1 MLKYSKQQE
10 QLIIN
15 ERRAYDQAHARMAE
29 QFSGVLMGNAST
41 VPKDVWGEWDR
52 EGIEIQRDVLA
63 VFNDLSS
70 LSRPLNIG
78 KQVHYFQ
85 RISDSSEVNISMDG
99 RGKAKT
105 DQPLVDYVGT
115 PIPIID
121 SEFSFG
127 WRQMAAMQSEG
138 QSLDPAAR
146 NNAMRKVAEKL
157 EDLVINGDSRINVG
171 GATIYGLR
179 TAPNRNTG
187 TTALDLNGATGAQ
200 WVEVIKD
207 VLEKLHADNFYT
219 PVTIYLNYADW
230 FYASSTDYVANYPK
244 TILDRLMEIA
254 GVASIVPAS
263 KVPVN
268 EVLGICKRSDVVQIL
283 SELPMSV
290 RPIQR
295 LRPEDDY
302 AFTVIAAAAPEY
314 KSDFENRAGYV
325 HLTKA

>member
-1 MLKYSKQQE
+1 MMLKFSKEQE
-10 QLIIN
+10 ALILN
-15 ERRAYDQAHARMAE
+15 ERRAYDMAHKQMAAN
-29 QFSGVLMGNAST
+29 GVFMGNAAT

-70 LSRPLNIG
+70 LSRSLPIG
-78 KQVHYFQ
+78 KQVHFYQ
-85 RISDSSEVNISMDG
+85 TISDSSEVNISMDG

-105 DQPLVDYVGT
+105 DQPLVNYVGT

-121 SEFSFG
+121 SSFSFG

-157 EDLVINGDSRINVG
+157 EDMVLNGDAKIDVG
-171 GATIYGLR
+171 GAKLYGLR
-179 TAPNRNTG
+179 TLPTRNTG
-187 TTALDLNGATGAQ
+187 TTALDLNGTSGAN
-200 WVEVIKD
+200 WVTVFKSAI
-207 VLEKLHADNFYT
+207 EKLQADNYYT
-219 PVTIYLNYADW
+219 PVTFYLNYADW
-230 FYASSTDYVANYPK
+230 FYASVNDYAANYPK
-244 TILDRLMEIA
+244 TILTRLMEIP
-254 GVASIVPAS
+254 GVAAIIPAS

-268 EVLGICKRSDVVQIL
+268 EVLGVCKRSDVVQIL
-283 SELPMSV
+283 SEMPMTV
-290 RPIQR
+290 RPLTR

-302 AFTVIAAAAPEY
+302 VFNVMAAAAPEFKADY
-314 KSDFENRAGYV
+314 NGQCGIV

>member
-1 MLKYSKQQE
+1 MLKYSKEQE
-10 QLIIN
+10 ALILN
-15 ERRAYDQAHARMAE
+15 ERRAYDQAHKAMAAN
-29 QFSGVLMGNAST
+29 GVFHGNAST

-70 LSRPLNIG
+70 LSRSLPIG
-78 KQVHYFQ
+78 KQVHFYQ
-85 RISDSSEVNISMDG
+85 KISDSSEVNISMDG

-121 SEFSFG
+121 SSFSFG

-157 EDLVINGDSRINVG
+157 EDMVINGDAKIDVG
-171 GATIYGLR
+171 GAKIYGLR
-179 TAPNRNTG
+179 TLPARNTG
-187 TTALDLNGATGAQ
+187 THGLDLNGATGAQ

-207 VLEKLHADNFYT
+207 VIEKMHADNFYT

-230 FYASSTDYVANYPK
+230 FYASATDYVAAAPQN
-244 TILDRLMEIA
+244 TILQRIMAIP
-254 GVASIVPAS
+254 GVAAVVPAS
-263 KVPVN
+263 RVPVN
-268 EVLGICKRSDVVQIL
+268 DVLGVCKRSDVVQIL
-283 SELPMSV
+283 TELPMTV
-290 RPIQR
+290 RPFTR

-302 AFTVIAAAAPEY
+302 VFNVMAAAAPEI
-314 KSDFENRAGYV
+314 KSDYNGQCGV
-325 HLTKA
+325 THLSKV

>member
-1 MLKYSKQQE
+1 MLKFSKEQE
-10 QLIIN
+10 ALILN
-15 ERRAYDQAHARMAE
+15 ERRAYDQSHKEMA
-29 QFSGVLMGNAST
+29 SKGVFHGNAST

-70 LSRPLNIG
+70 LSRSLPIG
-78 KQVHYFQ
+78 KLVHHYQ
-85 RISDSSEVNISMDG
+85 TISDSSEVNISMDG

-105 DQPLVDYVGT
+105 DQPLVNYVGT

-121 SEFSFG
+121 STFSFG
-127 WRQMAAMQSEG
+127 WRQMASMQSEG
-138 QSLDPAAR
+138 VSLDPAAR

-157 EDLVINGDSRINVG
+157 EDLVINGDAKIDVG
-171 GATIYGLR
+171 GAKIYGLR
-179 TAPNRNTG
+179 TLPNRNTG

-207 VLEKLHADNFYT
+207 VIEKLHADNFYT

-230 FYASSTDYVANYPK
+230 FYASATDYVAAAPQN
-244 TILDRLMEIA
+244 TILQRIMAIP
-254 GVASIVPAS
+254 GVAAIVPAS

-283 SELPMSV
+283 TEMPMTV
-290 RPIQR
+290 RPIMR

-302 AFTVIAAAAPEY
+302 VFNVMAAVSPEF
-314 KSDFENRAGYV
+314 KSDFNNQCGIV
-325 HLTKA
+325 QLTKA

>member
-1 MLKYSKQQE
+1 MLKFSKEQE
-10 QLIIN
+10 ALILN
-15 ERRAYDQAHARMAE
+15 ERRAYDQSHKELAAK
-29 QFSGVLMGNAST
+29 GVFMGNAST

-70 LSRPLNIG
+70 LSRSLPIG
-78 KQVHYFQ
+78 KQVHFYQ
-85 RISDSSEVNISMDG
+85 TISDSSEVNISMDG

-105 DQPLVDYVGT
+105 DQPLVNYVGT

-121 SEFSFG
+121 STFSFG

-146 NNAMRKVAEKL
+146 NNAMRRVAEKM
-157 EDLVINGDSRINVG
+157 EDLVLNGDTKIDVG
-171 GATIYGLR
+171 GAKIYGLR
-179 TAPNRNTG
+179 TLPGRNTG

-207 VLEKLHADNFYT
+207 VIEKLHADNYYT
-219 PVTIYLNYADW
+219 PVTIYLNYGDW
-230 FYASSTDYVANYPK
+230 FYASATDYVAAAPQN
-244 TILDRLMEIA
+244 TILQRIMAIP
-254 GVASIVPAS
+254 GVAAVVPAS
-263 KVPVN
+263 KVPAN

-283 SELPMSV
+283 TEMPMAV
-290 RPIQR
+290 RPIMR

-302 AFTVIAAAAPEY
+302 VFNVMAAVAPEFKVDY
-314 KSDFENRAGYV
+314 AGQCGIV
-325 HLTKA
+325 QLTKA

>member
-1 MLKYSKQQE
+1 MMLKFSKEQE
-10 QLIIN
+10 ALILN
-15 ERRAYDQAHARMAE
+15 ERRAYDMAHKQMAAN
-29 QFSGVLMGNAST
+29 GVFMGNAST

-70 LSRPLNIG
+70 LSRSLPIG
-78 KQVHYFQ
+78 KQVHFYQ
-85 RISDSSEVNISMDG
+85 AISDSSEVNISMDG

-105 DQPLVDYVGT
+105 DQPLVNYVGT

-121 SEFSFG
+121 STFSFG

-157 EDLVINGDSRINVG
+157 EDLVINGDSKIDVG
-171 GATIYGLR
+171 GAKVYGLR
-179 TAPNRNTG
+179 NAPNRNTG

-207 VLEKLHADNFYT
+207 VIEKLHADNFYT

-230 FYASSTDYVANYPK
+230 FYASVTDYAANYPK
-244 TILDRLMEIA
+244 TILTRIMEVP
-254 GVASIVPAS
+254 GVAAIVPAS

-268 EVLGICKRSDVVQIL
+268 EVLGVCKRSDVVQIL
-283 SELPMSV
+283 SEMPMTV
-290 RPIQR
+290 RPLTR

-302 AFTVIAAAAPEY
+302 VFSVMAAAAPEF
-314 KSDFENRAGYV
+314 KADFNGQAGYV

>member
-1 MLKYSKQQE
+1 MMLKFSKQQE
-10 QLIIN
+10 ALILN
-15 ERRAYDQAHARMAE
+15 ERRAYDQAHKELAAK
-29 QFSGVLMGNAST
+29 GVFLGNAST

-70 LSRPLNIG
+70 LSRSLPIG
-78 KQVHYFQ
+78 KQVHYYQ
-85 RISDSSEVNISMDG
+85 TISDSSEVNISMDG

-105 DQPLVDYVGT
+105 DQPLVNYVGT

-121 SEFSFG
+121 SSFSFG

-146 NNAMRKVAEKL
+146 NNAMRKVAEKM
-157 EDLVINGDSRINVG
+157 EDLVLNGDAKIDVG
-171 GATIYGLR
+171 GAKVYGLR
-179 TAPNRNTG
+179 TIPTRNTG

-207 VLEKLHADNFYT
+207 VIEKLHADNYYT

-230 FYASSTDYVANYPK
+230 FYASSTDYVINYPK
-244 TILDRLMEIA
+244 TILARLLEIE
-254 GVASIVPAS
+254 GVAAIIPAS

-283 SELPMSV
+283 TEMPMTV
-290 RPIQR
+290 RPIMR

-302 AFTVIAAAAPEY
+302 AFNVMAAVAPEFKADY
-314 KSDFENRAGYV
+314 NGQSGIV
-325 HLTKA
+325 QLTKA

>member
-1 MLKYSKQQE
+1 MLKFSKEQE
-10 QLIIN
+10 ALIIN
-15 ERRAYDQAHARMAE
+15 ERRAYDQAHARMAAN
-29 QFSGVLMGNAST
+29 GVYMGNAST
-41 VPKDVWGEWDR
+41 VPKDVWGQWDR

-70 LSRPLNIG
+70 LSMSLPIG
-78 KQVHYFQ
+78 KQVHFYQ
-85 RISDSSEVNISMDG
+85 KISDSSEVNISMDG

-115 PIPIID
+115 PVPIID
-121 SEFSFG
+121 SSFSFG

-146 NNAMRKVAEKL
+146 NNATRKVAEKL
-157 EDLVINGDSRINVG
+157 EDLVINGDARIDVG
-171 GATIYGLR
+171 GAKIYGLR
-179 TAPNRNTG
+179 TLPARNTG
-187 TTALDLNGATGAQ
+187 THALDLNGATGAQ

-207 VLEKLHADNFYT
+207 VIEKMHADNFYS

-230 FYASSTDYVANYPK
+230 FYASATDYVAAAPQN
-244 TILDRLMEIA
+244 TILQRIMAIP
-254 GVASIVPAS
+254 GVAAVVPAS

-268 EVLGICKRSDVVQIL
+268 DVLGVCKRSDVVQIL
-283 SELPMSV
+283 TELPMAV
-290 RPIQR
+290 RPITR

-302 AFTVIAAAAPEY
+302 VFNVMAAVTPIL
-314 KSDFENRAGYV
+314 KSDYAGQCGIT